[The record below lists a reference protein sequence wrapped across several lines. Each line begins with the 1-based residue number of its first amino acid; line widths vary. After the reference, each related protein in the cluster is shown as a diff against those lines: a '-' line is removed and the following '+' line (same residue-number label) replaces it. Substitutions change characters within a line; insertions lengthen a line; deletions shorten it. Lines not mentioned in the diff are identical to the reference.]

1 LRRLRHHESPDEYL
15 RPVLLSIN
23 GIAGALKNTG

>member
-1 LRRLRHHESPDEYL
+1 LRKTEAADEL
-15 RPVLLSIN
+15 IRPVLLSIN